1 MLVVKYLNTYL
12 LKAQL
17 WFWGNTNRL
26 KRTLFHKPSGYKS
39 PEWEGMETEQ
49 DEKLAIEQ
57 DKALKKYSGNNG

>member
-39 PEWEGMETEQ
+39 PTEQ

-57 DKALKKYSGNNG
+57 YKALKKYSGNNG